1 MWLDCSDH
9 LSLLLQVC
17 TVTVGMVRWR
27 RGKKKK
33 VFSLS
38 LEIPPLAGCKL
49 SVSLRARNPWNTQV
63 ILVVEHSIPHDI
75 PGFYDFVQT
84 LFSVK
89 KWIALNL
96 ILVHLNRDA
105 MGVNISVSTL
115 ADNHCVNLVTIQ
127 LWLLFSSIFIWMHMA
142 EVVELGC
149 PSSQLD

>member
-1 MWLDCSDH
+1 MDCSDH

-17 TVTVGMVRWR
+17 TVTVGMLRWR

-33 VFSLS
+33 VFYLS
-38 LEIPPLAGCKL
+38 LEIPPLVGCKL

-63 ILVVEHSIPHDI
+63 ILVVDHSIPHDI

-115 ADNHCVNLVTIQ
+115 ADNHCVNLVTVLI
-127 LWLLFSSIFIWMHMA
+127 A
-142 EVVELGC
+142 VVAVFKHIYMNAHGWGGGIGV
-149 PSSQLD
+149 S

>member
-38 LEIPPLAGCKL
+38 LEIPPLVGCKL

-63 ILVVEHSIPHDI
+63 ILVVEHSITRHTR
-75 PGFYDFVQT
+75 F
-84 LFSVK
+84 
-89 KWIALNL
+89 
-96 ILVHLNRDA
+96 
-105 MGVNISVSTL
+105 
-115 ADNHCVNLVTIQ
+115 
-127 LWLLFSSIFIWMHMA
+127 LWLCADPIQCEEINSTESHPGTSEQGCNGGEYFCAYFNRQSLCKLSNNTP
-142 EVVELGC
+142 VVAVFKHIYMNAHGWGGGIGV
-149 PSSQLD
+149 S